1 MTTLTRE
8 RNFDLIRSIL
18 LAVEASPPNFTVTNS
33 QLDIEGVDPATV
45 AFHVEMLKDA
55 GYIDAA
61 IAQNFSGIQRFMIK
75 KINWDG
81 YEFLDNAKNNTV
93 WKKFKAQ
100 AEAKGSSMSITVA
113 NGVLT
118 TLAKKYIGLD

>member
-1 MTTLTRE
+1 MTTLSRA

-18 LAVEASPPNFTVTNS
+18 LAVEASPPNSTITNS

-81 YEFLDNAKNNTV
+81 YEFMDNAKNDTV

-100 AEAKGSSMSITVA
+100 SEAKGSSMSITVA

>member
-1 MTTLTRE
+1 MTTLSRA

-18 LAVEASPPNFTVTNS
+18 LAVEASPPNSTITNS

-100 AEAKGSSMSITVA
+100 AEDKGSSMSMTVA
-113 NGVLT
+113 NGLLT

>member
-1 MTTLTRE
+1 MTTLSRA

-18 LAVEASPPNFTVTNS
+18 LAVEASPPNSTITNS